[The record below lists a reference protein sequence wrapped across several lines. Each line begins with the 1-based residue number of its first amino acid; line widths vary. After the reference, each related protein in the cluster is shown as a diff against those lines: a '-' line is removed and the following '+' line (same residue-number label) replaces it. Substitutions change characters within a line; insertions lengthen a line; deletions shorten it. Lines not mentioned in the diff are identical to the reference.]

1 MVSADGVDG
10 LIIGEAS
17 KSHLVVYK
25 QTEQKL
31 IAMKKNSNTSQF
43 QKKNETL
50 TTITFCEKLMKRLL
64 LRTIFFVSLLARD
77 GNLVSFTMR

>member
-10 LIIGEAS
+10 PIIGEAS

-50 TTITFCEKLMKRLL
+50 TTITFC
-64 LRTIFFVSLLARD
+64 
-77 GNLVSFTMR
+77 

>member
-10 LIIGEAS
+10 SIIGEAS

-43 QKKNETL
+43 QKKTKHL
-50 TTITFCEKLMKRLL
+50 QQ
-64 LRTIFFVSLLARD
+64 
-77 GNLVSFTMR
+77 